1 MGPDETTGFD
11 CMLLHQIFVKA
22 SSHEAIYTVKVNS
35 WHDAHLSLMANLHHL
50 CSKILLR
57 QQIPSL

>member
-22 SSHEAIYTVKVNS
+22 SSREAIYTVKG
-35 WHDAHLSLMANLHHL
+35 
-50 CSKILLR
+50 
-57 QQIPSL
+57 